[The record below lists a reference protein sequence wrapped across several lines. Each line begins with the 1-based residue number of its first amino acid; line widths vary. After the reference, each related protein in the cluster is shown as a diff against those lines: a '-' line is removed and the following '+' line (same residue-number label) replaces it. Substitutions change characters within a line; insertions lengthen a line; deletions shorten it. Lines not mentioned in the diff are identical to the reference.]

1 MKYIRQSL
9 RKTAALAALVTGL
22 AVGHAGTAGAQV
34 LPTSPPPD
42 PTCVAPP
49 STFNSWFQSGHPG
62 LNQPVNP
69 ADSIAFQS
77 SSNCNFYLWS
87 EQMFLWLTSPATGAY
102 AGNHVF
108 DSQVF
113 YQVSGGK
120 LVQQGGLLADGKPKP
135 LNLALRAA
143 QVGPDGLPVIIDS
156 KGSLREFVTAP
167 STSGI
172 SLLSATS
179 SAKLAHIAEVKTGS
193 NGKALFLN
201 SEGKSVAFVP
211 KVTADMLPATLGR
224 LAPLAT
230 PPKGLTALSLTD
242 ERTRIAAA
250 LTAKNILIQVITKTG
265 PVFVEAGTGIVDGL
279 EPGQAGR
286 SSGVLISQNN
296 SVIFYETL
304 VNDVYAWYLTGRKTP
319 GGIAPLYNGNVAA
332 TYGLFP
338 TTQNDLNAVTSFS
351 SAHGGPSSFP
361 DGVALAFETKLSWV
375 DASTLPNGAQ
385 GYITM
390 PAFVPVYD
398 KSNPVNWKLLPQP
411 KFVIVALVGVHVV
424 GSVAGHPEM
433 VWATFEHQ
441 DNTPL
446 AAYQYNSGGQ
456 PVTVPQNTSGNWLFS
471 SNGAAG
477 PYNSQLGT
485 YCNANIPP
493 GCTSS
498 DPVGT
503 IAATSPPTAIG
514 KSDILREKPWG
525 VGTGPNPPNQE
536 DATDAASNTE
546 VISLDTNVQ
555 AQLAAAGASADSRYN
570 YLFIGS
576 TWTFGGGQPN
586 GIYPLQPIPSGQD
599 PSNPA
604 TQFNDEI
611 GTSVLLNSTMET
623 FQQGPDTTYATGTNC
638 FGCHTAAGTNR
649 NVKADTSVSHIFGST
664 SGL

>member
-1 MKYIRQSL
+1 MKYIRETL
-9 RKTAALAALVTGL
+9 RKTAGLATLVTSL
-22 AVGHAGTAGAQV
+22 AVGYAGTASAQV
-34 LPTSPPPD
+34 LPVSPPPD
-42 PTCVAPP
+42 STCVAPP
-49 STFNSWFQSGHPG
+49 AIFNGWFQSGHPG
-62 LNQPVNP
+62 LNLPVNP
-69 ADSIAFQS
+69 ADSITFQS

-87 EQMFLWLTSPATGAY
+87 EQMYLWLTSPATGAY
-102 AGNHVF
+102 VGGHVF

-113 YQVSGGK
+113 YQVSGGN
-120 LVQQGGLLADGKPKP
+120 LVQQGGLLANGQPKP
-135 LNLALRAA
+135 LNLSLRAA
-143 QVGPDGLPVIIDS
+143 QAGPDGLPVVIDS
-156 KGSLREFVTAP
+156 KGDLREFVTAP

-179 SAKLAHIAEVKTGS
+179 GAKLAHVAEVKTAS
-193 NGKALFLN
+193 DGKALFLD
-201 SEGKSVAFVP
+201 SAGKSVAFSP

-230 PPKGLTALSLTD
+230 PPKGLTALSVTS
-242 ERTRIAAA
+242 ERAQIAAA
-250 LTAKNILIQVITKTG
+250 LTAKNVLIQVITKTG
-265 PVFVEAGTGIVDGL
+265 PVFVEAGTGIVEGL

-296 SVIFYETL
+296 SVIYYETL

-338 TTQNDLNAVTSFS
+338 TTAADLQSITNFS
-351 SAHGGPSSFP
+351 STHGGPSSFP
-361 DGVALAFETKLSWV
+361 DGDALAFEAKLSWV

-390 PAFVPVYD
+390 PAFVPLYD
-398 KSNPVNWKLLPQP
+398 KSNPVNWKLLPQS
-411 KFVIVALVGVHVV
+411 KFTTVALIGVHVV

-446 AAYQYNSGGQ
+446 ATYQYNSGGQ
-456 PVTVPQNTSGNWLFS
+456 PVTVNQNTTGNWLFS
-471 SNGAAG
+471 SNGGPG
-477 PYNSQLGT
+477 PYNTQLGT
-485 YCNANIPP
+485 YCSNPSSPP
-493 GCTSS
+493 APCTSS
-498 DPVGT
+498 NPAGT
-503 IAATSPPTAIG
+503 IVATSPPTPIG

-546 VISLDTNVQ
+546 VISLDTNVRS
-555 AQLAAAGASADSRYN
+555 QLAAAGASADTRYN

-576 TWTFGGGQPN
+576 TWTFGGGEPN
-586 GIYPLQPIPSGQD
+586 GIYPL
-599 PSNPA
+599 NP
-604 TQFNDEI
+604 QVNDEI

-623 FQQGPDTTYATGTNC
+623 YQQGNSTAYGTGTNC
-638 FGCHTAAGTNR
+638 FGCHTASGSDR
-649 NVKADTSVSHIFGST
+649 KVKADTEVSHIFGSINA
-664 SGL
+664 LP